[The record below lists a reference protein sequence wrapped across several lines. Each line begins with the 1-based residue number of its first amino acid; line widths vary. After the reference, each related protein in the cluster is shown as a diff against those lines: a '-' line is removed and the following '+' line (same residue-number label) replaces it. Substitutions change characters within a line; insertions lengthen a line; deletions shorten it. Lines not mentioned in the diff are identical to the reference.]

1 MSTKMKITKRQ
12 LKTIVRNSLLESSRA
27 GEAENAGYDDGSDG
41 LEPKYLDNMDYMAGW
56 ETGNEDYEHD
66 VDRAKEGAT
75 ASRSAVS
82 KYSSRTDGLPRE
94 RR

>member
-1 MSTKMKITKRQ
+1 MKITKRQ

-66 VDRAKEGAT
+66 VDRAKHGKKDTT
-75 ASRSAVS
+75 ASRS
-82 KYSSRTDGLPRE
+82 RE